1 MELILVIILLILL
14 ILLFGVASD
23 ITRRLLRPGSRLQ
36 HRRDTRVCPDRR
48 PNRLAAA
55 RPSWR
60 LLVKSCAVA
69 GAKGWSQAC
78 DVYASMRCC
87 CNHPLP

>member
-1 MELILVIILLILL
+1 MELILVIILL

-23 ITRRLLRPGSRLQ
+23 ITRRLLRPGWRLQ

-60 LLVKSCAVA
+60 LLVKSCAAA
-69 GAKGWSQAC
+69 GPKGWSQAC
-78 DVYASMRCC
+78 DVHASMRCC